1 MNKLVVLMP
10 ASQCRIKNLYEYVG
24 SIEGVDSRVF
34 KDASIGCNLSLA
46 ECYKNRTNK
55 YTYRGILLACSDKE
69 YSEYYKW
76 NIEHDRNIVIK
87 RADNILFTAPDS
99 LSPDLDFIEA
109 VRCCTDDDGG
119 GFCLGGYG
127 YKWNVTKT
135 DLNNGQIAFVFSIHF
150 NTKLAK
156 DNFAKWWYYGRKGER
171 LAGKVV
177 PGVPL
182 SSISGS
188 VSFVIPQIDWENIHI
203 NQKELWD
210 KGDYDNAVLSEMSLK
225 MENGVIVKC

>member
-1 MNKLVVLMP
+1 MP
-10 ASQCRIKNLYEYVG
+10 ASQYRIKSLYEYVDN
-24 SIEGVDSRVF
+24 IEDVDSRVF
-34 KDASIGCNLSLA
+34 KDARIGCNLSLA

-55 YTYRGILLACSDKE
+55 YTYRGILLACSDRE
-69 YSEYYKW
+69 YYEYYKW

-99 LSPDLDFIEA
+99 LSLDLDFIETT
-109 VRCCTDDDGG
+109 RCSKISGG

-135 DLNNGQIAFVFSIHF
+135 DINNGRIVFAFSIHF

-177 PGVPL
+177 MGVSF
-182 SSISGS
+182 SSISRNA
-188 VSFVIPQIDWENIHI
+188 SFVIPQIDWKSISNSP
-203 NQKELWD
+203 LW
-210 KGDYDNAVLSEMSLK
+210 KAGDYDDAVLNEMGLK

>member
-1 MNKLVVLMP
+1 MNKCVVLMP
-10 ASQCRIKNLYEYVG
+10 ASQYRIKSLYKYVDN
-24 SIEGVDSRVF
+24 IEGVDSRVF
-34 KDASIGCNLSLA
+34 KDARIGCNLSLA
-46 ECYKNRTNK
+46 ECYKNRANK

-99 LSPDLDFIEA
+99 LSLDLDFINTS
-109 VRCCTDDDGG
+109 RCCKDGG
-119 GFCLGGYG
+119 SGFCHGGYG

-135 DLNNGQIAFVFSIHF
+135 DLNNDLITSVASIHF

-171 LAGKVV
+171 LASKVV
-177 PGVPL
+177 IGVPL
-182 SSISGS
+182 SSISRNA
-188 VSFVIPQIDWENIHI
+188 SFVIPQIDWESISNSS
-203 NQKELWD
+203 LW
-210 KGDYDNAVLSEMSLK
+210 KVGNYDEAVLSEMGLK
-225 MENGVIVKC
+225 FDENGVIVKC

>member
-1 MNKLVVLMP
+1 MNKCVVLMP
-10 ASQCRIKNLYEYVG
+10 APQYRIKRLYEYVG

-34 KDASIGCNLSLA
+34 EDARIGCNLSLA
-46 ECYKNRTNK
+46 ECYKNRANK

-76 NIEHDRNIVIK
+76 NIEHDKNIVIK
-87 RADNILFTAPDS
+87 GADNILFTAPDS
-99 LSPDLDFIEA
+99 LSLDLDFIEIT
-109 VRCCTDDDGG
+109 RCSKAGGG

-135 DLNNGQIAFVFSIHF
+135 GLNNGQIAFAFSIHF

-171 LAGKVV
+171 LASKVV
-177 PGVPL
+177 MGAPF

-188 VSFVIPQIDWENIHI
+188 ASFVIPQIDWENIS
-203 NQKELWD
+203 NNPLW
-210 KGDYDNAVLSEMSLK
+210 KAENYDDAVLNEMGLK
-225 MENGVIVKC
+225 WKDGVIVKC

>member
-1 MNKLVVLMP
+1 MNKCVVLMP
-10 ASQCRIKNLYEYVG
+10 VAQYRIKSLYEYVDN
-24 SIEGVDSRVF
+24 IEGVDSRVF
-34 KDASIGCNLSLA
+34 KGARIGCNLSLA
-46 ECYKNRTNK
+46 ECYKNRANK
-55 YTYRGILLACSDKE
+55 YIYRGILLACSDKE
-69 YSEYYKW
+69 YFEYYKW

-87 RADNILFTAPDS
+87 RTDNILFTAPDS
-99 LSPDLDFIEA
+99 LSLDLDFIESA
-109 VRCCTDDDGG
+109 RCCTAGDGG

-127 YKWNVTKT
+127 YKWNVAKT
-135 DLNNGQIAFVFSIHF
+135 DLNNGRITIVASIHF

-156 DNFAKWWYYGRKGER
+156 NNFAKWWYYGRKSER
-171 LAGKVV
+171 LASKVV
-177 PGVPL
+177 MGVPL

-188 VSFVIPQIDWENIHI
+188 ASFVIPQIDWENIHI